1 MIAFVRGSVVAIGGD
16 HVVIDIGPLGMT
28 VTVTPA
34 TALSMRTGEHVQLIT
49 SMVIREDSWTV
60 FGFLDPDEKSVFELV
75 QTVNGIGPR
84 IALAVLAAMSP
95 DELRRAIAAEDTKSL
110 TKISGLGAK
119 GAQRVILELRDRIGQ
134 PDAGLSVAATHS
146 STGWKSSVHAGLT
159 SLGWSAKEADTAIV
173 EVSAMADEQIADG
186 AADIPVLLKAALRS
200 LDRS

>member
-1 MIAFVRGSVVAIGGD
+1 MIAFVRGSVVSIGSD
-16 HVVIDIGPLGMT
+16 SLVVDVGPIGMT

-34 TALSMRTGEHVQLIT
+34 TALSVRIGEHVQLIT

-60 FGFLDPDEKSVFELV
+60 YGFLDADEKSVFELV

-95 DELRRAIAAEDTKSL
+95 DDLRRAIASEDSKAL
-110 TKISGLGAK
+110 TKVSGLGSK
-119 GAQRVILELRDRIGQ
+119 GAQRVILELRDRIGA
-134 PDAGLSVAATHS
+134 PSGAVGMGSAPIS
-146 STGWKSSVHAGLT
+146 GWQSSVHAGLT
-159 SLGWSAKEADTAIV
+159 SLGWSGREADAAIT
-173 EVSAMADEQIADG
+173 EITPLADEQLVSG

>member
-1 MIAFVRGSVVAIGGD
+1 MIAFVRGSVVSIGAD
-16 HVVIDIGPLGMT
+16 TLVIDVGPIGMT

-34 TALSMRTGEHVQLIT
+34 TALSCRIGEHVQVIT

-60 FGFLDPDEKSVFELV
+60 YGFLDPEEKTVFELV

-95 DELRRAIAAEDTKSL
+95 DDLRRAIAAEDAKAL
-110 TKISGLGAK
+110 TTVSGLGAK
-119 GAQRVILELRDRIGQ
+119 GAQRVILELRDRIGA
-134 PDAGLSVAATHS
+134 PSSLAS
-146 STGWKSSVHAGLT
+146 STRVPATGWQSSVHAGLT
-159 SLGWSAKEADTAIV
+159 SLGWTGREADAAITEITAL
-173 EVSAMADEQIADG
+173 ADSQLSMG